1 MNINVMRSEVESTYT
16 GSEWRRRVRKMKD
29 NQVIAIYHNLLK
41 SGKIDLRK
49 KKAKKTIQYEQLKF
63 DI

>member
-1 MNINVMRSEVESTYT
+1 MNINVMRSEVESAYT

-29 NQVIAIYHNLLK
+29 NQVVAIYHNLLK
-41 SGKIDLRK
+41 SGKINLRK
-49 KKAKKTIQYEQLKF
+49 KKERKVLQYEQLKF